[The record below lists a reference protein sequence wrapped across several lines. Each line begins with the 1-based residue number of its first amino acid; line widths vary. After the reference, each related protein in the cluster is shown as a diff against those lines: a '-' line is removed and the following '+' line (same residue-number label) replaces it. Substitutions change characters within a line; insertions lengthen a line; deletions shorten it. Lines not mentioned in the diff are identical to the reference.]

1 MTDIYP
7 VSAETKERA
16 LIDEA
21 GYDEMYK
28 RSVEDNEAFW
38 AEQARRID
46 WIKPF
51 TKIKDVSF
59 AKDDLHIRWFE
70 DGTLNVCCL
79 LYTSPSPRDLSTSR
93 MPSSA

>member
-38 AEQARRID
+38 AEQARR
-46 WIKPF
+46 
-51 TKIKDVSF
+51 KD
-59 AKDDLHIRWFE
+59 AWAAAYRWTPHGMPVNLE
-70 DGTLNVCCL
+70 PAG
-79 LYTSPSPRDLSTSR
+79 SR
-93 MPSSA
+93 ERR